1 MTEKRDQAVD
11 MNSSSDEALISSRM
25 IHDGRIVKLSLD
37 TVRFPDGSTGEL
49 EVIRHQGA
57 AAILPILGSGD
68 EEDPEILLIY
78 QYRYPTG
85 GYLYEVPAGIG
96 DREGESWEECAAREL
111 EEETGYRAGRLEF
124 LTRFFTTPGFTDE
137 VLHLYRA
144 TELGDGSVHRD
155 SDEFLEVQ
163 VHRLSRALEMVRSG
177 DIRDG
182 KTIVALL
189 FTALLLQPDR

>member
-1 MTEKRDQAVD
+1 MH
-11 MNSSSDEALISSRM
+11 SSSDEALISSRV

-49 EVIRHQGA
+49 EVIRHRGA
-57 AAILPILGSGD
+57 AAILPILGSPD

-78 QYRYPTG
+78 QYRYSTG
-85 GYLYEVPAGIG
+85 GFLYEVPAGIA

-144 TELGDGSVHRD
+144 IGLCDGSVNRD

-163 VHRLSRALEMVRSG
+163 VHRLTRALEMVRSG
-177 DIRDG
+177 EIRDG

-189 FTALLLQPDR
+189 FTALLR

>member
-11 MNSSSDEALISSRM
+11 MHSSSDEALISSRM

-49 EVIRHQGA
+49 EVIRHRGA
-57 AAILPILGSGD
+57 AAILPILGSPD

-144 TELGDGSVHRD
+144 TELGDGSVDRD

-189 FTALLLQPDR
+189 FTALLR

>member
-1 MTEKRDQAVD
+1 MH
-11 MNSSSDEALISSRM
+11 SSSDEALISSRM

-49 EVIRHQGA
+49 EVIRHRGA
-57 AAILPILGSGD
+57 AAILPILGSPD

-189 FTALLLQPDR
+189 FTALLR